1 MSFCYPY
8 GAFDDRSV
16 AAVRA
21 AGYRA
26 ATVIRGGIPPDL
38 SDPFR
43 LKRVAVRGT
52 NTLLDFSLALTRGRS
67 RL

>member
-1 MSFCYPY
+1 
-8 GAFDDRSV
+8 
-16 AAVRA
+16 VRA
-21 AGYRA
+21 SGYRA
-26 ATVIRGGIPPDL
+26 ATVIRGGIVPDL

-43 LKRVAVRGT
+43 LERVAVRGT